1 MNMKRIVA
9 ALLACACAFSI
20 SVTSFAYDRSII
32 DQVVDSD
39 GEIADT
45 EYDAYAPGS
54 YYYYVIGPSSDYDIL
69 TNSDYLRFSMK
80 KKTNGTVS
88 YTHLDVYKR
97 QTAPSFL
104 ITRLSVPSSPATSTT
119 ANSPLS
125 TSGCRCT
132 SARSPLWIR
141 GSMLSPRTIK

>member
-54 YYYYVIGPSSDYDIL
+54 YYY
-69 TNSDYLRFSMK
+69 
-80 KKTNGTVS
+80 
-88 YTHLDVYKR
+88 
-97 QTAPSFL
+97 
-104 ITRLSVPSSPATSTT
+104 
-119 ANSPLS
+119 
-125 TSGCRCT
+125 
-132 SARSPLWIR
+132 
-141 GSMLSPRTIK
+141 

>member
-80 KKTNGTVS
+80 KKQMAN
-88 YTHLDVYKR
+88 
-97 QTAPSFL
+97 
-104 ITRLSVPSSPATSTT
+104 TSTT
-119 ANSPLS
+119 PS
-125 TSGCRCT
+125 
-132 SARSPLWIR
+132 
-141 GSMLSPRTIK
+141 